1 MSNDSTNF
9 GANHWSPLSLSKTAT
24 TTCAS
29 LLHELQ
35 EIWNEIGEGDT
46 ERDKMLLELEQEC
59 LDIYRR
65 KVERSRKNKAELHQC
80 LAESEAEIAQTASAL
95 GERVCVPP
103 YEKIKCNLKQQ
114 ISVISPILENLRLK
128 KQERIKEISGIEFLI
143 AGIRAE
149 IAANDLGSN
158 GIQVD
163 ELNLTTK
170 KLGDLKSHLQEL
182 QFEKNLR
189 LQKVNSHIS
198 VIHGLS
204 AVMSLDF
211 KKIMA
216 DVHPSSVD
224 AISGQP
230 KSISNEIL
238 ARLTSK
244 INSLMQEKQQRLLKV
259 QYLGRTLVELW
270 NLMDMLLDEKKRFD
284 HVTRLTT
291 CSADEVLSPGSLSV
305 DIIGQAEVEVE
316 RLNVLKASK
325 MKELIF
331 RRQSELEEICKGVH
345 MDVDIDKS
353 RQTLISLM
361 ESGHLWQLDVSHRQ
375 KLRRNIIESSAGL
388 YKTRVQ
394 LHRQSSNGLSDLL
407 SSMDDQIVKAREQ
420 ARSRK
425 DILDKVEKWRQA
437 SEEESWLDEYERDE
451 NRYSAGRGVHKN
463 LKRAEKARILVSKL
477 PSLVESLTTKV
488 KAWELE
494 KGMPFLYNN
503 TPLLRTLEEFAISRQ
518 DKEEEKR
525 RSREQKKHQDQLA
538 AEQEAMFGSKPSL
551 KKPLGQGTCANTM
564 VGTPNSRRAGTPWAR
579 PGKDRRESRVGT
591 VIPINYVALQKEDR
605 GA

>member
-1 MSNDSTNF
+1 MSNDSINF

-149 IAANDLGSN
+149 IAGNDLGSN

-238 ARLTSK
+238 ARLTSE

-270 NLMDMLLDEKKRFD
+270 SLMDMLLDEKKRFD
-284 HVTRLTT
+284 HVTRLIT
-291 CSADEVLSPGSLSV
+291 CSADEVSSPGSLSV
-305 DIIGQAEVEVE
+305 DIIEQAEVEVE

-361 ESGHLWQLDVSHRQ
+361 ES
-375 KLRRNIIESSAGL
+375 
-388 YKTRVQ
+388 VQ

-477 PSLVESLTTKV
+477 PMPLSCITSQHPNVDLLMPILGIGVTSLVESLTTKV